1 MSVDLIFTTN
11 ILCFS
16 PSRFRQLVNG
26 GKHDHHS
33 SLSVKLDD
41 LIDHLNSLPG
51 LEPAPEEKT
60 ANTKIWSLTC
70 LMTRSREGHF
80 LLIFQEI
87 PNREKS
93 TSLKKRNED
102 CWLRKKR

>member
-16 PSRFRQLVNG
+16 PCRFRQLVNG

-33 SLSVKLDD
+33 SLSVKLDN

-70 LMTRSREGHF
+70 LMTRREGHF